1 MEGPPLGSDPCSS
14 SKGVG
19 DGDVLET
26 HVATTTL
33 EVSPALAD
41 QGHRLARVI
50 RFGERRET

>member
-1 MEGPPLGSDPCSS
+1 M
-14 SKGVG
+14 G

-26 HVATTTL
+26 HVAPTTL

-50 RFGERRET
+50 RFGERRETLNEH